1 MATHWVVLI
10 GGLVVL
16 AGSVVQGSVGLG
28 ISQVAAPILMIIDPG
43 LMPGSMIL
51 VAALLPVITLIRE
64 HSDIDWI
71 GLAWAFPGR
80 LIGTALGGWLVVV
93 VSSDVL
99 GFVLATMVLAAA
111 LVSLVHW
118 RPRPRPGNLLAA
130 GFVSGVGATAT
141 SIGGPP
147 IALVYQN
154 QHPAVV
160 RSTLAVY
167 FLVGNIFSIGA
178 LLAVGHLTARQGQ
191 FALIFLPFVIAG
203 FALAVW
209 LRRYLDLNKTRAAVL
224 GLSVISS
231 LVLIIRAVT

>member
-1 MATHWVVLI
+1 M
-10 GGLVVL
+10 

-28 ISQVAAPILMIIDPG
+28 ISLVAAPILMIIDPS

-64 HSDIDWI
+64 HADIDWS

-80 LIGTALGGWLVVV
+80 LIGTALGSWLVVV
-93 VSSDVL
+93 VTPDVL
-99 GFVLATMVLAAA
+99 GFALAIMVLAAA
-111 LVSLVHW
+111 AVSLIRW
-118 RPRPRPGNLLAA
+118 RPTPRPGNLLAA
-130 GFVSGVGATAT
+130 GFISGAGATAT

-178 LLAVGHLTARQGQ
+178 LLTVGQLTARQGQ
-191 FALIFLPFVIAG
+191 FALIFLPFVLAG

-209 LRRYLDLNKTRAAVL
+209 LRRYLDLGKTRTAVL

-231 LVLIIRAVT
+231 LALIIRAVT

>member
-1 MATHWVVLI
+1 MATQWVVLI
-10 GGLVVL
+10 GGLVIL
-16 AGSVVQGSVGLG
+16 AGSVVQGSIGLG

-51 VAALLPVITLIRE
+51 VAALLPVITLFRE
-64 HSDIDWI
+64 HADIDWL

-111 LVSLVHW
+111 LVSLVNW
-118 RPRPRPGNLLAA
+118 RPQPRPGNLLAA
-130 GFVSGVGATAT
+130 GFLSGVGATAT

-178 LLAVGHLTARQGQ
+178 LLAVGQLTARQGQ

-231 LVLIIRAVT
+231 LVLIARAVT